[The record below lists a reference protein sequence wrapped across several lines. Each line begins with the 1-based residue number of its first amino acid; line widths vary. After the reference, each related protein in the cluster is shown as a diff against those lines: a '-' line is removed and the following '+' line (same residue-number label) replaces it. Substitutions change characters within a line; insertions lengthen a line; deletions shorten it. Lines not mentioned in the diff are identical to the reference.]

1 MLDKEL
7 NSLSQVPSEALTDH
21 THNSHSLM
29 LLRQGVFLLSML
41 CLNDRMFVEHRA
53 EVEHQYVNVVSG
65 VTRLYKQIVGV
76 ISEAEVFAVQELVD
90 FEHIQGI
97 EWSQES
103 EDEDET
109 VEGMELAE

>member
-1 MLDKEL
+1 MAVEL
-7 NSLSQVPSEALTDH
+7 VLTY
-21 THNSHSLM
+21 LM
-29 LLRQGVFLLSML
+29 SVFFFS
-41 CLNDRMFVEHRA
+41 RP
-53 EVEHQYVNVVSG
+53 
-65 VTRLYKQIVGV
+65 
-76 ISEAEVFAVQELVD
+76 VFAVQELVD

>member
-1 MLDKEL
+1 MAVEL
-7 NSLSQVPSEALTDH
+7 VLTY
-21 THNSHSLM
+21 LM
-29 LLRQGVFLLSML
+29 SVFFFFY
-41 CLNDRMFVEHRA
+41 RP
-53 EVEHQYVNVVSG
+53 
-65 VTRLYKQIVGV
+65 
-76 ISEAEVFAVQELVD
+76 VFAVQELVD

>member
-1 MLDKEL
+1 
-7 NSLSQVPSEALTDH
+7 
-21 THNSHSLM
+21 M

-76 ISEAEVFAVQELVD
+76 ISEAEGNENTVRKV
-90 FEHIQGI
+90 I
-97 EWSQES
+97 EILINVCK
-103 EDEDET
+103 T
-109 VEGMELAE
+109 KRFVN

>member
-1 MLDKEL
+1 ML
-7 NSLSQVPSEALTDH
+7 TY
-21 THNSHSLM
+21 LM
-29 LLRQGVFLLSML
+29 SVFFFFS
-41 CLNDRMFVEHRA
+41 RP
-53 EVEHQYVNVVSG
+53 
-65 VTRLYKQIVGV
+65 
-76 ISEAEVFAVQELVD
+76 VFAVQELVD